1 MCLSHHGFVR
11 LLQHLKQ
18 YVCPRSLW
26 SDHISGDLQV
36 AWARA
41 LGQRVDPPPT
51 RERRGPIG
59 QARGSE
65 ASGVPKFG
73 GRGIVRSSCSFGTHM
88 ASPFSFP
95 GRRCCVR
102 GRAAGGRGPGAGGR
116 GPGAGGSGCCAG
128 MRPFILTSSCG
139 NGSPG
144 ALWLCRLQWLPL
156 HRGLVPSAF
165 RSLPPSDGKHGLC
178 SCQPRE
184 ARLPP
189 TGIVMEGHLGA
200 APLRRL
206 PGIPPRRVETRGGWD
221 FLPPLFW
228 GRVWFP
234 FCLLVFLACRRG
246 VGGGG
251 GRPHHPCLSAWLSG
265 CRQVTSKCTPVPGLP
280 ALLRHR
286 GSTLGL
292 RRPVL
297 PRVL

>member
-1 MCLSHHGFVR
+1 
-11 LLQHLKQ
+11 
-18 YVCPRSLW
+18 
-26 SDHISGDLQV
+26 
-36 AWARA
+36 
-41 LGQRVDPPPT
+41 
-51 RERRGPIG
+51 
-59 QARGSE
+59 
-65 ASGVPKFG
+65 
-73 GRGIVRSSCSFGTHM
+73 M
-88 ASPFSFP
+88 ASPFSLP

-102 GRAAGGRGPGAGGR
+102 GRAAGGRGPGAGGGWER
-116 GPGAGGSGCCAG
+116 VLCWDEALYPHIFLWEREPG
-128 MRPFILTSSCG
+128 SSV
-139 NGSPG
+139 
-144 ALWLCRLQWLPL
+144 ALPPSVASSAQ
-156 HRGLVPSAF
+156 GPSAF
-165 RSLPPSDGKHGLC
+165 CLPSGVMGFGLHFGFLPFPFLSPPFLSFPPSDGKHGLC

-189 TGIVMEGHLGA
+189 TGIVMEGNLGA

-251 GRPHHPCLSAWLSG
+251 GCPHHPCLSAWLSG